1 MELGRA
7 SDLGEFT
14 VLLTRIQDGDGNAVC
29 DLATLAYPE
38 LRRLA
43 VSCLREQG
51 PGHSW
56 FPTDLVNELWVR
68 LLRRERIEYQNRA
81 HFLGAAAYLMR
92 ALVIDRARM
101 RGAGKRTPG
110 GSPIAHLDP
119 CLEFSEAE
127 AAELLALDEALV
139 RLAAISPRQARIV
152 EMRFFVGFT
161 VEETAQAMDLSPKTV
176 KREWTVARAWLHG
189 ELRSQRDP

>member
-1 MELGRA
+1 MELGRG
-7 SDLGEFT
+7 SDPGQFT
-14 VLLTRIQDGDGNAVC
+14 VLLTRIQDGDANAVC

-43 VSCLREQG
+43 VACLRDQG
-51 PGHSW
+51 VGHSW

-101 RGAGKRTPG
+101 RTAGKRSPG
-110 GSPIAHLDP
+110 GSPIERLDP
-119 CLEFSEAE
+119 CVDFSEAQ
-127 AAELLALDEALV
+127 AAELLALDEALDK
-139 RLAAISPRQARIV
+139 LAAISPRQVRIV
-152 EMRFFVGFT
+152 EMRYFVGFT
-161 VEETAQAMDLSPKTV
+161 VEETAQAMDLSPKTI

-189 ELRSQRDP
+189 ELRAQRDP